1 VGIILALL
9 AVFSSTTYAQP
20 PAPPPPSANV
30 TIFATG
36 LNNPRGLKFGPDGAL
51 YVAEG
56 GTGGSNSTAGICGQV
71 DPPIGPYTGG
81 KTARISKIGPDGA
94 RTTVVETLPSS
105 QTSAEVGSLVSGVA
119 DVAFIGNTLYGLLSG
134 AGCSHGI
141 ADEPNGVIRVNP
153 DGTAVLVADVSTF
166 VRTHPV
172 AKPNPPDFE
181 PDETSYSMIEAGGKL
196 YVIESNHG
204 ALDEVTPG
212 GEIRRVLD
220 ISASQG
226 HIVPTAGAFH
236 DGNFYVGNLN
246 PFPVRQGSSNIYKI
260 TPSGQIEIFARGVTA
275 VLGVTFD
282 GQGRLYVLEMS
293 TADNADPTPGTG
305 QVVRMTASG
314 TFEPVATG
322 LTLPTAM
329 TFGPDGKLYVSHLGF
344 GLPPGM
350 GQVVR
355 IDVNAP
361 LTAPPS
367 TSPPAQPAKLPTTSE
382 GPPSFPPVLL
392 AAVALLLVLL
402 GMLVRRRRA
411 S

>member
-1 VGIILALL
+1 
-9 AVFSSTTYAQP
+9 
-20 PAPPPPSANV
+20 
-30 TIFATG
+30 
-36 LNNPRGLKFGPDGAL
+36 
-51 YVAEG
+51 
-56 GTGGSNSTAGICGQV
+56 
-71 DPPIGPYTGG
+71 
-81 KTARISKIGPDGA
+81 
-94 RTTVVETLPSS
+94 
-105 QTSAEVGSLVSGVA
+105 VA
-119 DVAFIGNTLYGLLSG
+119 DVAFIGTTLYGLLSG

-172 AKPNPPDFE
+172 AKPSPPDFE
-181 PDETSYSMIEAGGKL
+181 PDETSYGMFEAGGKL

-226 HIVPTAGAFH
+226 HIVPTAGTFH
-236 DGNFYVGNLN
+236 DGNFYIGNLN
-246 PFPVRQGSSNIYKI
+246 PFPIQQGLSNIYKI
-260 TPSGQIEIFARGVTA
+260 TPSGQIEIFAHGVTA

-293 TADNADPTPGTG
+293 TADKAEPTPGTG
-305 QVVRMTASG
+305 QVVRQTASG

-322 LTLPTAM
+322 LTFPTGMA
-329 TFGPDGKLYVSHLGF
+329 FGPDGKLYVSHLGF
-344 GLPPGM
+344 GFPPGM

-367 TSPPAQPAKLPTTSE
+367 AAPPSQPAKLPIT
-382 GPPSFPPVLL
+382 GADPPALPPMVLVSL
-392 AAVALLLVLL
+392 ALLLVLL
-402 GMLVRRRRA
+402 GMLARRQA